1 MGVTNGCHRNKF
13 IGGKGEPYIMSLPS
27 FKYVAL
33 SVSEIKQINTR
44 CKSWKYVHALLH
56 YTSVKI
62 LLVLTSSLDGSLNP
76 TNIAQEAEGNNYF
89 TRDEIMLLVT
99 SVYLVNTSRHR
110 LSTSC
115 YQYHEWSNSVGKK
128 LFFPP
133 VSGSRTPHYGLW
145 VSFSTGGNTH
155 QPGSCHLSI
164 QEANRTTQSRSSSSS
179 TS

>member
-1 MGVTNGCHRNKF
+1 
-13 IGGKGEPYIMSLPS
+13 MSLPS

-128 LFFPP
+128 LFFHLFQAVAPP
-133 VSGSRTPHYGLW
+133 LWLMGVIFHWRRHPPTRIMPPLHSRG
-145 VSFSTGGNTH
+145 
-155 QPGSCHLSI
+155 
-164 QEANRTTQSRSSSSS
+164 
-179 TS
+179 